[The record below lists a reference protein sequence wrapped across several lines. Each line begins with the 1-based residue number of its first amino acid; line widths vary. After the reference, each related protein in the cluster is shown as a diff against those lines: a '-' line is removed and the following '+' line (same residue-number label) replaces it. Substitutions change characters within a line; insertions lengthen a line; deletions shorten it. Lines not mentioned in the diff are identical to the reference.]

1 MTKSADEAEI
11 RNAVV
16 ERLRELMPSARIV
29 HELNVAGTGTNRIDV
44 AAITSTAIVA
54 VEIKSKKDTLKRL
67 EDQWNAFS
75 ECCHFVVV
83 AAHEKHFSEY
93 RSKGWCNAVP
103 SELRINHPK
112 FAALYSLRNRFWR
125 YPKPENPTSN
135 HGGFGYPD
143 AERWYFQPLTETQ
156 HQPRAASMLGM
167 LWAEELR
174 EECSKHRL
182 SCSSRST
189 RPDMIRDMVWH
200 LTGKEICHAVCRQL
214 RARNFAEADP
224 PVADDRMQ
232 RDLMGVAS

>member
-1 MTKSADEAEI
+1 MTKSSDETEI
-11 RNAVV
+11 RTAVV

-44 AAITSTAIVA
+44 AAITKSAIVA

-67 EDQWNAFS
+67 DEQWKAFS

-83 AAHEKHFSEY
+83 AAHEKHFREY
-93 RSKGWCNAVP
+93 RHHGQRDDLP
-103 SELRINHPK
+103 GELRLDHPV
-112 FAALYSLRNRFWR
+112 FLSSYSKANRVWR
-125 YPKPENPTSN
+125 YPKPANPSRDG
-135 HGGFGYPD
+135 GGFRYPNG
-143 AERWYFQPLTETQ
+143 EKWFFEPLIETQ
-156 HQPRAASMLGM
+156 HQPRAASMLGL

-174 EECSKHRL
+174 DECSTHRL

-214 RARNFAEADP
+214 RQRHFAEADAP
-224 PVADDRMQ
+224 IADDHKQ
-232 RDLMGVAS
+232 RGLMEVA